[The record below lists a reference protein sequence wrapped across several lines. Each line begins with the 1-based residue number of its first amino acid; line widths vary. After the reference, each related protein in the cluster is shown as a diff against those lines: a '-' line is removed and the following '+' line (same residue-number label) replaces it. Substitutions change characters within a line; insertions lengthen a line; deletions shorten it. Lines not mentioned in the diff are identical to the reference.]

1 MTTLARVAAVL
12 IAIVG
17 LVAAFSS
24 SSVLAIVMS
33 AAGVDFTGG
42 GVVTIIS
49 FVFSFLF
56 FGSFAVL
63 LWLVAGISDR
73 LDQR

>member
-12 IAIVG
+12 IAIIG

-24 SSVLAIVMS
+24 SSVLAIVMN
-33 AAGVDFTGG
+33 AAGVDFAGG
-42 GVVTIIS
+42 GLVTIIS
-49 FVFSFLF
+49 FVLSFLV

-63 LWLVAGISDR
+63 LWLVAGISDK
-73 LDQR
+73 LNQR